1 MFARASQ
8 NQAVMRGGHRWAE
21 RMPAFPLNARWLVR
35 GGLLIVVVGLLGLIV
50 DRLADPATL
59 PIRKIRVTGALV
71 QVNEA
76 MLRETVLGKVE
87 GGYFNIDVDA
97 IRRTVEQLPW
107 VKAAAVRRVWP
118 DAISIRVVEQQP
130 LARWAAGGLV
140 NTQGELF
147 RPRVESYPPGLREF
161 SAPDGLTMVVTEHY
175 RSMAAQ
181 LAPLDLHITRLQL
194 DARHAIRLTLDNG
207 IELVLGREQQTARLQ
222 RFVRVYEKSLA
233 GQVSRI
239 RRIDLRY
246 HHGMAVQWQHD
257 TATTT
262 KTGRGG

>member
-8 NQAVMRGGHRWAE
+8 NQAVMRGGHGWAE
-21 RMPAFPLNARWLVR
+21 LVPALHLNSRWLVR
-35 GGLLIVVVGLLGLIV
+35 GGLLIVVAGLLGLV
-50 DRLADPATL
+50 LDRLADPATL

-76 MLRETVLGKVE
+76 MLRDTVLGKVA

-140 NTQGELF
+140 NTQGERF
-147 RPRVESYPPGLREF
+147 HPRVASYPPGLREF
-161 SAPDGLTMVVTEHY
+161 SAPAGMAAVVTGHY
-175 RSMAAQ
+175 RSLAAQ

-207 IELVLGREQQTARLQ
+207 IELVLGREQQTTRLQ
-222 RFVRVYEKSLA
+222 RFVRVYRKSLA
-233 GQVSRI
+233 GEAGRI
-239 RRIDLRY
+239 RRVDLRY
-246 HHGMAVQWQHD
+246 RHGMAVQWRHD

>member
-21 RMPAFPLNARWLVR
+21 LVPDFNLNTRWLVR
-35 GGLLIVVVGLLGLIV
+35 GVLLIVIAVLLGLV
-50 DRLADPATL
+50 LDKLADPATL

-76 MLRETVLGKVE
+76 MLRETVVGKVQ
-87 GGYFNIDVDA
+87 GGYFNIDVEL

-107 VKAAAVRRVWP
+107 VKSAAVRREWP

-140 NTQGELF
+140 NTEGELF
-147 RPRVESYPPGLREF
+147 RPRASTYPAGLREF
-161 SAPDGLTMVVTEHY
+161 SAPEGMASVVTEYY
-175 RSMAAQ
+175 RAMAAQ
-181 LAPLDLHITRLQL
+181 LAPLGLHITRLQL
-194 DARHAIRLTLDNG
+194 DARHAIRLRLDNG

-222 RFVRVYEKSLA
+222 RFVKVYAKSLA
-233 GQVSRI
+233 GQVERI

-246 HHGMAVQWQHD
+246 HHGMAVQWNHD
-257 TATTT
+257 KTTTT